1 MKRERFLHLI
11 LILVFVLQ
19 TMAGSV
25 FMSKVGAVSY
35 DIVVAKDGS
44 GNYTTVQAAI
54 NSVPS
59 NSSTRTNIY
68 IKNGTYKE
76 KINISSSK
84 INISLI
90 GQSKAGTILT
100 YNDAASTPK
109 SSGGTLGTTGSASV
123 TIAGEG
129 FQAENI
135 TFENSYNEA
144 ANGSSQAVAVLAKAD
159 KMIFKGCSFK
169 GNQDT
174 LYANGDARRQ
184 YYYNCYIE
192 GDVDFIF
199 GSANAVF
206 DSCEIFSLN
215 RSGGCVTAPST
226 KANQKGY
233 LIYKCKLTSSSGPKS
248 IYLGRPWIPSSDTT
262 QTTPKVLYRECE
274 LGSHIADG
282 GWTVMS
288 GNNPANYEMWEYKN
302 TGAGANTSRK
312 QLPSSKAAE
321 YTVEKF
327 LSGSDGWN
335 PNANEN
341 IPVPI
346 PDGQYIKSLV
356 VNDTQNAAN
365 WSVQSNLQVGDL
377 VYGDRTYK
385 FTQLSQKLTGSE
397 WIRTACDSKMYSVDE
412 ASFTAKADITVY
424 VGLDNRTTNTLGWLN
439 GWTATGDTL
448 VSDNNSV
455 AYNLYKKDFTA
466 NSPVTLGFNGA
477 SASTV
482 NYVVIVK
489 SKTSDV
495 LSGDVNEDGTVSA
508 LDFALMRKYI
518 LTGIADDINL
528 TAADVNS
535 DGNVNA
541 LDYALLKS
549 YLLNGI

>member
-1 MKRERFLHLI
+1 MNRERFFQLVLI
-11 LILVFVLQ
+11 LIFVFQ
-19 TMAGSV
+19 TMVGSF

-35 DIVVAKDGS
+35 DMVVAKDGS
-44 GNYTTVQAAI
+44 GNFTTVQAAI

-59 NSSTRTNIY
+59 NSQTRTTIF

-90 GQSKAGTILT
+90 GESKAGTVLT
-100 YNDAASTPK
+100 YNDAASTK
-109 SSGGTLGTTGSASV
+109 TSSGGTLGTTGSASV
-123 TIAGEG
+123 TIAGAG

-135 TFENSYNEA
+135 TFENSYDEA
-144 ANGSSQAVAVLAKAD
+144 AYGSSQAVAVLAKAD
-159 KMIFKGCSFK
+159 KMVFKGCSFK

-174 LYANGDARRQ
+174 LYANGDGCRQ

-226 KANQKGY
+226 KATQKGY
-233 LIYKCKLTSSSGPKS
+233 LIYKCKLTSSSSPKS

-274 LGSHIADG
+274 LGSHIADA

-288 GNNPANYEMWEYKN
+288 GNNPANFEMWEYQN

-312 QLPSSKAAE
+312 QLPSSKAAD
-321 YTVEKF
+321 YTMEKF

-335 PNANEN
+335 PNVNEN

-356 VNDTQNAAN
+356 VNDSINSAN
-365 WSVQSNLQVGDL
+365 WSIQSNLQVGNL
-377 VYGDRTYK
+377 IYGDRTYK
-385 FTQLSQKLTGSE
+385 FTQIPQSLIGCE
-397 WIRTACDSKMYSVDE
+397 WIRTACDSKMYSADE
-412 ASFTAKADITVY
+412 ASFIAKSDITVY
-424 VGLDNRTTNTLGWLN
+424 VGLDTRVTSTLGWLSS
-439 GWTATGDTL
+439 WTATGDTL

-466 NSPVTLGFNGA
+466 NSLVTLGTNGA
-477 SASTV
+477 SSSTV
-482 NYVVIVK
+482 NYAVIVK
-489 SKTSDV
+489 SKTADV
-495 LSGDVNEDGTVSA
+495 LPGDLNEDGTVSA
-508 LDFALMRKYI
+508 LDFALLRKYI
-518 LTGIADDINL
+518 LTGIADGINL
-528 TAADVNS
+528 TAADVNN

-549 YLLNGI
+549 YLLSGT